1 MKKKYPRNHNEEDYN
16 KNYNDD
22 LLFEEE
28 NKELDLE
35 GIGSDVLYA
44 YFEARESDHY
54 NNDDEDYS
62 IYRF

>member
-1 MKKKYPRNHNEEDYN
+1 MKKKYP
-16 KNYNDD
+16 KNYNEENYNKYDD
-22 LLFEEE
+22 DFLFEED

-35 GIGSDVLYA
+35 GIGSDILYA

-62 IYRF
+62 IYKF